1 MDCRTIESWT
11 FKRKLGFRLHD
22 VINTKQQT
30 IIGSIKKVFEGENMQ
45 SEYSVLTYRVDLCFY
60 DYKLAIKVDKF
71 G

>member
-11 FKRKLGFRLHD
+11 FKIKLGFRLND

-60 DYKLAIKVDKF
+60 DYKLAIKVDEF